1 MLPLASGFLARG
13 RRPGAVGAANY
24 TYCEAPRSARH
35 RGGLVS
41 LESSAYLTDK
51 CEVQNRDVTGGRA
64 VFARDVIEQGELIA
78 IWSGRIVGADELDE
92 LPPEI
97 RRHTVQ
103 VEEALYLAS
112 ITEAEPPDFINHS
125 CEPNAGLDGQIA
137 IVALQRI
144 QPGDEVTIDYAM
156 CDGSPYDE
164 FECGCG
170 SAICRGR
177 VTGDDWR
184 NPILWE
190 RYAGHFSPYLE
201 RRIKALK
208 RQRFRRKRGLVAV
221 GTEATGNTA

>member
-1 MLPLASGFLARG
+1 
-13 RRPGAVGAANY
+13 
-24 TYCEAPRSARH
+24 
-35 RGGLVS
+35 
-41 LESSAYLTDK
+41 
-51 CEVQNRDVTGGRA
+51 VTGGRA

-78 IWSGRIVGADELDE
+78 VWSGRIIGAHELDE
-92 LPPEI
+92 LPAEI

-103 VEEALYLAS
+103 IEEGLYLAS
-112 ITEAEPPDFINHS
+112 IRAEEPPDYINHS
-125 CEPNAGLDGQIA
+125 CEPNAGLEGQIA

-144 QPGDEVTIDYAM
+144 QPGDEITIDYAM

-170 SAICRGR
+170 STICRGR

-184 NPILWE
+184 NPVLWE

-208 RQRFRRKRGLVAV
+208 RRRFRRKRGLVAV

>member
-1 MLPLASGFLARG
+1 M
-13 RRPGAVGAANY
+13 
-24 TYCEAPRSARH
+24 
-35 RGGLVS
+35 
-41 LESSAYLTDK
+41 
-51 CEVQNRDVTGGRA
+51 TGGRA

-78 IWSGRIVGADELDE
+78 VWSGRIVGADELDE
-92 LPPEI
+92 LPAEI

-184 NPILWE
+184 NPMLWE

-201 RRIKALK
+201 RRIRALK